1 MPSPTEPR
9 PMATFAHAAPLDWMP
24 CSASLAS
31 TCLSISELILSTSPS
46 ATAPSYARPSSV
58 CTAAAAATSSC
69 ARSSIKPSYIA
80 IDRPDNELCCRPRW
94 RRLPTTGRPGHGV
107 RPGCDDRLSRLQC
120 EVHGVP
126 ATDGATPRPCL
137 REGGIAEARPQDG
150 QNAVVVRGSRDVG
163 VQPATALGLQHRAGC
178 REQADG
184 PLGAVLLPGHPG
196 QVLEVVGDA
205 GEVSGLIRDRQSLPQ
220 KSCRSRQLACGLAGE
235 RQVVERDEDRDPVR

>member
-80 IDRPDNELCCRPRW
+80 IDRPDNELCCRPRGGACQP
-94 RRLPTTGRPGHGV
+94 RDALATASGPGG
-107 RPGCDDRLSRLQC
+107 DDRLSRLQC
-120 EVHGVP
+120 VVHGVP

-137 REGGIAEARPQDG
+137 REGGIAEA
-150 QNAVVVRGSRDVG
+150 
-163 VQPATALGLQHRAGC
+163 
-178 REQADG
+178 
-184 PLGAVLLPGHPG
+184 
-196 QVLEVVGDA
+196 
-205 GEVSGLIRDRQSLPQ
+205 
-220 KSCRSRQLACGLAGE
+220 
-235 RQVVERDEDRDPVR
+235 